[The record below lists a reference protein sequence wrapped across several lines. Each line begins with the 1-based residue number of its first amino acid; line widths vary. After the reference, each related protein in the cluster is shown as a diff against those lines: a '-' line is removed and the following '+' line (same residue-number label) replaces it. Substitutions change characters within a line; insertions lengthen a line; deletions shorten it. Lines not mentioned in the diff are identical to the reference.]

1 MEGKEAMQD
10 SLDYHHEPFILA
22 VSEIGTLCNF
32 SKSFVVSMAKQELE
46 ERIQSLIMMELY
58 KCL

>member
-1 MEGKEAMQD
+1 MQD

-46 ERIQSLIMMELY
+46 ERIQSLIMMELC